1 MKLKPTPYVACTGT
15 VDNLTLYER
24 KGEII
29 GRLHSTGNKHKWQPA
44 QCLVASNTA
53 NSIHLYRMFPEEWKP
68 EFQFLL
74 PGQNNYNRFL
84 SFARHTPPIY
94 LVREEVELF
103 AAVVV
108 PVAVSDGVL
117 PPITAWWETDC
128 VVTDLSIGPAGSAEG
143 LTVRGLTEALLSRNG
158 GWEEGDTLL
167 FYHVLQHFSSDNPSW
182 SYPYAQVLAAGL
194 TLSLADD
201 RPLEEVA
208 RWAKGFESVEGRL
221 AHTAVADGGVAWV
234 HLRKSEKECLR
245 SPQRLLCRNPLIE
258 RYSTFEQAMA
268 VWKSFRVKLEQP
280 FLMPDQDLRTYL
292 RKW

>member
-1 MKLKPTPYVACTGT
+1 MKKLAQPFVVKTGT
-15 VDNLTLYER
+15 IGDLTVYN
-24 KGEII
+24 KHGIYI
-29 GRLHSTGNKHKWQPA
+29 GRVHKNFPRHKWQPA
-44 QCLVASNTA
+44 QCLSASNMA
-53 NSIHLYRMFPEEWKP
+53 NSSHLYKMFPEEWKP

-94 LVREEVELF
+94 LVREEVESF

-128 VVTDLSIGPAGSAEG
+128 VVTDLSIGPAGSADG

-182 SYPYAQVLAAGL
+182 Y
-194 TLSLADD
+194 
-201 RPLEEVA
+201 
-208 RWAKGFESVEGRL
+208 
-221 AHTAVADGGVAWV
+221 
-234 HLRKSEKECLR
+234 
-245 SPQRLLCRNPLIE
+245 
-258 RYSTFEQAMA
+258 
-268 VWKSFRVKLEQP
+268 
-280 FLMPDQDLRTYL
+280 
-292 RKW
+292 